1 MGEATNLLVISSD
14 PAFGDV
20 RKDVLEA
27 AGFSVISANNLR
39 QVEDACKQGGFWLV
53 IIGHAIPP
61 KRKKRIWAEIVNRC
75 PGIEILDLYDRFVP
89 NLLEAD
95 YYLDAQ
101 LGVAAIPKK
110 IKQIQRGK
118 GAAVV

>member
-1 MGEATNLLVISSD
+1 MFWG
-14 PAFGDV
+14 
-20 RKDVLEA
+20 A
-27 AGFSVISANNLR
+27 AGFSVISTNNLR
-39 QVEDACKQGGFWLV
+39 LVEDAFKQGGFWLV
-53 IIGHAIPP
+53 IIGHSIPP

-75 PGIEILDLYDRFVP
+75 PKIEILDLYDRFAP
-89 NLLEAD
+89 DLLDAD

-101 LGVAAIPKK
+101 LGVTAISKK